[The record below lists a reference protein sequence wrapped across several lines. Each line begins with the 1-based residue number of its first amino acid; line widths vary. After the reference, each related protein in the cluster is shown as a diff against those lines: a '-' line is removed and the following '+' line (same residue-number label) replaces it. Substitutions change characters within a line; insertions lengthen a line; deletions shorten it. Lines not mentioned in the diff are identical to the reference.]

1 MHVNFFY
8 WGAIPFNELVI
19 ILSYP
24 PSDSEVKT
32 MHPLA
37 KEASGWRHRIPSM
50 GVGGGWKWGRGIWP
64 LVSSKFKIL
73 GSVIELEWKT

>member
-8 WGAIPFNELVI
+8 LEAIPFNELVI

-37 KEASGWRHRIPSM
+37 KGLSGWQAQDTLYGS
-50 GVGGGWKWGRGIWP
+50 GWCVGMEEGHLATG
-64 LVSSKFKIL
+64 
-73 GSVIELEWKT
+73 ELQIQNFEKCD

>member
-8 WGAIPFNELVI
+8 WEAIPFNELVI

-32 MHPLA
+32 MFTLGQGWQVDGGTGYPPW
-37 KEASGWRHRIPSM
+37 EWVVGGDGGGASGHW
-50 GVGGGWKWGRGIWP
+50 
-64 LVSSKFKIL
+64 
-73 GSVIELEWKT
+73 

>member
-8 WGAIPFNELVI
+8 WEAIPFNELVI

-32 MHPLA
+32 MHPFGQGS
-37 KEASGWRHRIPSM
+37 KWMGGTGYPPWEWVVVRDGGGASGHW
-50 GVGGGWKWGRGIWP
+50 
-64 LVSSKFKIL
+64 
-73 GSVIELEWKT
+73 

>member
-8 WGAIPFNELVI
+8 WEAIPFNELVI

-37 KEASGWRHRIPSM
+37 KGASGWEAQDTLHGSRWWVAM
-50 GVGGGWKWGRGIWP
+50 GEGHLATGELKIQNFWEIQ
-64 LVSSKFKIL
+64 KFWE
-73 GSVIELEWKT
+73 V